1 MSATATSNTARANIF
16 ARLKAAPGRLGP
28 DLPPWNPPTYPDPAA
43 RLARFRQMAEANHA
57 EIHDVTTTNWPE
69 RLAAILGNRGVRTL
83 MYAPDTPCGDALAA
97 AVAAGAR
104 LPDLVPYDATV
115 EVMKEA
121 LVHRVDAGLT
131 GTRGA
136 IAETGTLIL
145 WPTAQEPRLLSL
157 LPPLHI
163 AVLDAATLHD
173 TLAVAV
179 KDGGWAG
186 AMPTNAL
193 LISGPSKTSD
203 IEQTLAYGVH
213 GPKELVILLVNAPTQ
228 E

>member
-1 MSATATSNTARANIF
+1 MSAASNTARANILG
-16 ARLKAAPGRLGP
+16 RLKAAPGRPGP
-28 DLPPWNPPTYPDPAA
+28 DLPPWTPPTYADK
-43 RLARFRQMAEANHA
+43 LARFRQMAEANHA
-57 EIHDVTTTNWPE
+57 EIHEVTASNWPQ
-69 RLAAILGNRGVRTL
+69 RLATLLNNRGLRNL
-83 MYAPDTPCGDALAA
+83 MIAPGTPRGDALAQA
-97 AVAAGAR
+97 AAQGVP
-104 LPDLVPYDATV
+104 LPPLVPYDQSV
-115 EVMKEA
+115 EALKDA
-121 LVHRVDAGLT
+121 LVHQVDAGLT

-163 AVLDAATLHD
+163 AVLEEDALHD
-173 TLAVAV
+173 TLAAAV
-179 KDGGWAG
+179 RDQGWAAAG
-186 AMPTNAL
+186 MPTNAL

-213 GPKELVILLVNAPTQ
+213 GPKELIILLVKKG